1 MAAESTFDI
10 VSDFD
15 RQELVNAVDQTRREV
30 STRYDLKDTKTTL
43 DLSEQ
48 ELVITT
54 ESDMH
59 LMQVREILETK
70 TLRRN
75 LPLKIF
81 SYGNAEEVSGGR
93 VRQVITLQKGISTEL
108 SKKIQKMLRE
118 QFPKVQARI
127 QGEAIRV
134 GSKSKD
140 ELQHVM
146 QFLRE
151 QESEIPVPLQYTN
164 YR

>member
-59 LMQVREILETK
+59 LTQVREILETK

-81 SYGNAEEVSGGR
+81 SYGKPEEVSGGR
-93 VRQVITLQKGISTEL
+93 MRQVITLQKGISTEL
-108 SKKIQKMLRE
+108 SKKIQKMLRD

-146 QFLRE
+146 KFLRE